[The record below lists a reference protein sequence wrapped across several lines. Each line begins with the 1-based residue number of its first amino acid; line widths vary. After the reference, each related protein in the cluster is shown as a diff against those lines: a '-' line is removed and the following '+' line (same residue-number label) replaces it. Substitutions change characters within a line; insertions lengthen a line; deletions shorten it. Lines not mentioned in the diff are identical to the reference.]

1 MLDPAQQLSDHADRP
16 RTRRNILNDFL
27 FILAMLAAIAAFVVF
42 ALVLVDLGTRLIS
55 RPCKVGSVHISSLA
69 DSTHIDTRGAVRS
82 LQAADMQINSQTLE
96 AIWTP
101 MNLERLAHTYWRFL
115 TRCTLGLIQIK
126 FTDNERLVVFLCRP
140 FVLLAFRKPEF
151 KMDELRGIVRWRIER
166 GLLVAALGIDGDG
179 YLEIDVA
186 RKPSE
191 KSGMSTLHVD
201 VEIANYFPQIAALI
215 AQWFYAATQSKIHVL
230 VCYAFLRSIARGDLA
245 QSTSAR
251 FAPIEQL
258 PTPSGPRPRDSGAH
272 PKNPRRSNVFVS
284 SS

>member
-1 MLDPAQQLSDHADRP
+1 M
-16 RTRRNILNDFL
+16 NDVL
-27 FILAMLAAIAAFVVF
+27 FILATLAAIAAFVVF
-42 ALVLVDLGTRLIS
+42 ALALVALGTKLIR
-55 RPCKVGSVHISSLA
+55 RPSKVGSIHISALE
-69 DSTHIDTRGAVRS
+69 DSTHIDKRGAVRS

-96 AIWTP
+96 EIWTP
-101 MNLERLAHTYWRFL
+101 MHLERLAHTYWRFL

-126 FTDNERLVVFLCRP
+126 FTDNERLIVFICRP

-166 GLLVAALGIDGDG
+166 GLLVAALGVDGDG

-201 VEIANYFPQIAALI
+201 VEIANYFPQIAAVI

-230 VCYAFLRSIARGDLA
+230 VCSAFLRSIARGDLA
-245 QSTSAR
+245 QSTSAS
-251 FAPIEQL
+251 FASIKQL
-258 PTPSGPRPRDSGAH
+258 HAPSGPRPRDSGAH
-272 PKNPRRSNVFVS
+272 PKNPQRSGASVS